1 MAVASV
7 FLNGHTEH
15 LRGRGAVNIAA
26 IAEHVQHP
34 VLGCYPGNHTR
45 LYGGEVAHVQYVAGR
60 GYKGRAYQLTQYLRD
75 VGVVQLKVLQ
85 VAGPHQC
92 AGIADVG
99 QVVLGQVLHLH
110 QPPRPAPRPCGAI
123 ELEQAVDAS
132 VIADTVQHG
141 LILLI
146 GCLGHLTPQLHDT
159 AGLGA
164 VCQRVVNLAHGLL
177 ADTLKV
183 QPRLGM

>member
-1 MAVASV
+1 M
-7 FLNGHTEH
+7 
-15 LRGRGAVNIAA
+15 
-26 IAEHVQHP
+26 
-34 VLGCYPGNHTR
+34 
-45 LYGGEVAHVQYVAGR
+45 QYVAGR

-75 VGVVQLKVLQ
+75 VGVVQLKVLK
-85 VAGPHQC
+85 VAGLHQR

-99 QVVLGQVLHLH
+99 EMVLWQVLHLH

-132 VIADTVQHG
+132 VIADTLQHG
-141 LILLI
+141 LVLLV
-146 GCLGHLTPQLHDT
+146 GRLGHLFAQIHHAPR
-159 AGLGA
+159 LGA